1 MSYVQYL
8 FHSSREQRMTWG
20 QIPCSDADASLQMVL
35 SKSVTL
41 PHTGEKKEKNIKAD
55 IGSPSFAIVEQ
66 FLNFLDQAVV
76 QLN

>member
-1 MSYVQYL
+1 MSYVQYP
-8 FHSSREQRMTWG
+8 FHSSGEQRMTWC

-41 PHTGEKKEKNIKAD
+41 PHTGKKKIKAD
-55 IGSPSFAIVEQ
+55 IGSPSFTIVER

>member
-1 MSYVQYL
+1 
-8 FHSSREQRMTWG
+8 MTWG

-35 SKSVTL
+35 SKSVAL
-41 PHTGEKKEKNIKAD
+41 PHTGKKKKIKAD
-55 IGSPSFAIVEQ
+55 IGSPSFTIVEQ